1 MVNASPLLVWS
12 FVALALLVAAAF
24 VAAVY
29 RATSSSSST
38 EPGKPASAT
47 RPALIAAA
55 GTTAWL
61 AITFAL
67 AASGRLSFS
76 TRPPTALLLVVVTLA
91 LAVALGTSQ
100 LGRRLASGIPLAAL
114 VGAQG
119 FRLPLELLLHRSY
132 EEGLMPVQMSYS
144 GFNLDILTGIS
155 AIIVAIV
162 VARRP
167 GSLVLVRI
175 WNTAGIV
182 LLTNIMTIA
191 LLSTPTPFRVFQNEP
206 ANEWIAHAPW
216 VWLPTVFVLAAIVGH
231 ILVYRRLRMEASA
244 TASVAAIPGTT

>member
-1 MVNASPLLVWS
+1 MVNASSLLVWS
-12 FVALALLVAAAF
+12 FAALALLVAAAF
-24 VAAVY
+24 VAGVY
-29 RATSSSSST
+29 RASSSSP
-38 EPGKPASAT
+38 ERGLAASSG
-47 RPALIAAA
+47 RLALIAAA
-55 GTTAWL
+55 GTVAWL
-61 AITFAL
+61 AVTFAL
-67 AASGRLSFS
+67 AASGLLSFS

-100 LGRRLASGIPLAAL
+100 LGRRMASGIPLAAL
-114 VGAQG
+114 VGVQG

-175 WNTAGIV
+175 WNVAGIV
-182 LLTNIMTIA
+182 LLTNIVTIA

-206 ANEWIAHAPW
+206 ANDWIAHAPW